1 MKIPSELINNFV
13 TSEFKDIVRTS
24 TGEIHFNSF
33 YIKDAK
39 KKLYMNPKTGQFI
52 CFKSGE
58 QGSILK
64 LVKDYIGLKNN
75 SEALNYLVT
84 NYSLGDSS
92 FEEELEIPK
101 IESDEVIK
109 DFFKKDQPTF
119 FKNVEELGFFG
130 KKAYKY
136 LLDRKIEEE
145 YIDKLGY
152 VFNDKSRYDKRII
165 IPFYENGQM
174 VYFISRSIDSN
185 EMLRYLNIEKLDS
198 KDYLFNYDNI
208 NEDVIICEGAFDAMS
223 ITVDQPATCLLSADI
238 GVGQMEKLFEKH
250 VKNIIYVRD
259 NDETGRLH
267 LEKNINKLV
276 TYCPYGLNIYT
287 YDLPKDCKDIND
299 MKIKYGKNYILKKEC
314 TKYEKKLFDDN
325 WLKRL

>member
-101 IESDEVIK
+101 
-109 DFFKKDQPTF
+109 
-119 FKNVEELGFFG
+119 
-130 KKAYKY
+130 
-136 LLDRKIEEE
+136 
-145 YIDKLGY
+145 
-152 VFNDKSRYDKRII
+152 
-165 IPFYENGQM
+165 
-174 VYFISRSIDSN
+174 
-185 EMLRYLNIEKLDS
+185 
-198 KDYLFNYDNI
+198 
-208 NEDVIICEGAFDAMS
+208 
-223 ITVDQPATCLLSADI
+223 
-238 GVGQMEKLFEKH
+238 FEA
-250 VKNIIYVRD
+250 NLI
-259 NDETGRLH
+259 
-267 LEKNINKLV
+267 
-276 TYCPYGLNIYT
+276 
-287 YDLPKDCKDIND
+287 
-299 MKIKYGKNYILKKEC
+299 
-314 TKYEKKLFDDN
+314 
-325 WLKRL
+325 